1 MSLIKFGKIFT
12 YLLFRSILF
21 LRHCENSTDA
31 RAVITHTT
39 ERIYYLYHYLE
50 RKKGRIV
57 LSRLRLLFAR
67 IIYCVVVVVHA
78 SKIISLILRREERK
92 MRYHDV
98 DDEDARTKTIQ
109 TTTSSSINESRGRR
123 PPSFSSS
130 SSRRGGNDDTKDKKD
145 VPKITEFCLTEEEMA
160 RRNHQPV
167 RVSMDESKRD
177 VVRTTKAL
185 IGSLAI
191 KYSVVCQEG
200 CYPDKKKHANQDAFC
215 ASAMHGGESLLLGV
229 FDGHGQEG
237 ESCAQIAS
245 NIFPQILTQLSRE
258 SEKAEKAKMEMTTM
272 RGDEDDD
279 DDGENESESA
289 QTEEERLMRLSSSG
303 SEANTTKS
311 TNKPAAKKRDRYE
324 FLTETDLE
332 VKNHCD
338 SPQSNLNSL
347 ADRTKRGGLL
357 FSGGLGLGGGGGSS
371 SNSNSSR
378 ERSEEDSHRG
388 EEGSGGA
395 DMADMDINPT
405 NMVVKENDISSPR
418 SGRASYT
425 SEDYDDDNNNTKTTK
440 KAGTRTTTHFDE
452 HIYSNAFRT
461 ANSIVVKTLGTKC
474 YASGTTAVTALFGK
488 DNIVRFGNVGDSRI
502 ICAMSDS
509 DVMTR
514 NKNWKAVQLTR
525 DQTCFRRDERDR
537 MRKESSKDLS
547 FASIGMVL
555 GECEFHE
562 DFEETQDLQTGVAG
576 ERCDDPPRVF
586 LGGHKFPGC
595 AFTRSLGDSI
605 AKELGVSAEPE
616 LTHHDLND
624 GKTKCII
631 IASDGVFEFV
641 SNEEVVGICEE
652 FYPDC
657 DRASKE
663 IVKLSYN
670 KWAIEDERADDVTVI
685 VAYVSSTN
693 DVDMLA
699 RDEDESS
706 DDDDDRDDAY
716 LSSSSSLDDG
726 DDYDDGADEID
737 ENSSPSSAVTIRERL
752 QSVNIFGRR

>member
-1 MSLIKFGKIFT
+1 MVF
-12 YLLFRSILF
+12 
-21 LRHCENSTDA
+21 
-31 RAVITHTT
+31 
-39 ERIYYLYHYLE
+39 
-50 RKKGRIV
+50 
-57 LSRLRLLFAR
+57 
-67 IIYCVVVVVHA
+67 VVHA
-78 SKIISLILRREERK
+78 SKIISPLTLYIYYVREERK

-98 DDEDARTKTIQ
+98 EDDEDARTKTMH
-109 TTTSSSINESRGRR
+109 TTTSSSISESRGRR
-123 PPSFSSS
+123 PQSVSAS
-130 SSRRGGNDDTKDKKD
+130 SSRREGNDDTKDKNNA
-145 VPKITEFCLTEEEMA
+145 PTKITEFCLTEEEMA

-185 IGSLAI
+185 IGSLTI

-258 SEKAEKAKMEMTTM
+258 KADKVKMEMATM

-279 DDGENESESA
+279 DNGENESESA

-303 SEANTTKS
+303 SEANTKR
-311 TNKPAAKKRDRYE
+311 TNTTVKKRDRYK

-395 DMADMDINPT
+395 DMDINPT
-405 NMVVKENDISSPR
+405 NMVVKDNDISSPS

-474 YASGTTAVTALFGK
+474 YASGTTAVTALFGR

-537 MRKESSKDLS
+537 MRKESSKELS

-562 DFEETQDLQTGVAG
+562 DFEESQDLQTGVAG

-706 DDDDDRDDAY
+706 DDDDDDDGDDEY

-726 DDYDDGADEID
+726 GDYDDGADEID

>member
-1 MSLIKFGKIFT
+1 
-12 YLLFRSILF
+12 
-21 LRHCENSTDA
+21 
-31 RAVITHTT
+31 
-39 ERIYYLYHYLE
+39 
-50 RKKGRIV
+50 
-57 LSRLRLLFAR
+57 
-67 IIYCVVVVVHA
+67 
-78 SKIISLILRREERK
+78 

-109 TTTSSSINESRGRR
+109 TTTSSSINESRGRP

-357 FSGGLGLGGGGGSS
+357 FSGGLGGGGGSS

-378 ERSEEDSHRG
+378 ERSEEYSHRG

-452 HIYSNAFRT
+452 HIYSNAFQT

-525 DQTCFRRDERDR
+525 DQTCFRRDERGR

>member
-357 FSGGLGLGGGGGSS
+357 FSGGLGGGGGSS

>member
-1 MSLIKFGKIFT
+1 
-12 YLLFRSILF
+12 
-21 LRHCENSTDA
+21 
-31 RAVITHTT
+31 
-39 ERIYYLYHYLE
+39 
-50 RKKGRIV
+50 
-57 LSRLRLLFAR
+57 
-67 IIYCVVVVVHA
+67 
-78 SKIISLILRREERK
+78 

-357 FSGGLGLGGGGGSS
+357 FSGGLGGGGGSS

-452 HIYSNAFRT
+452 HIYSNAFQT

>member
-1 MSLIKFGKIFT
+1 
-12 YLLFRSILF
+12 
-21 LRHCENSTDA
+21 
-31 RAVITHTT
+31 
-39 ERIYYLYHYLE
+39 
-50 RKKGRIV
+50 
-57 LSRLRLLFAR
+57 
-67 IIYCVVVVVHA
+67 
-78 SKIISLILRREERK
+78 

-357 FSGGLGLGGGGGSS
+357 FSGGLGGGGGSS

>member
-1 MSLIKFGKIFT
+1 M
-12 YLLFRSILF
+12 
-21 LRHCENSTDA
+21 
-31 RAVITHTT
+31 
-39 ERIYYLYHYLE
+39 
-50 RKKGRIV
+50 
-57 LSRLRLLFAR
+57 LSRLRLLFLR
-67 IIYCVVVVVHA
+67 IIYCVVVQA
-78 SKIISLILRREERK
+78 SKIISLLLWREERN
-92 MRYHDV
+92 MRYRADDV
-98 DDEDARTKTIQ
+98 DDEDARK
-109 TTTSSSINESRGRR
+109 TTSSNISESRGRR

-130 SSRRGGNDDTKDKKD
+130 SSRREGNNDTKDKKD
-145 VPKITEFCLTEEEMA
+145 VPKITEFSLTEEEMA

-185 IGSLAI
+185 IGSLTI

-215 ASAMHGGESLLLGV
+215 ASAMHGGEKLLLGV

-258 SEKAEKAKMEMTTM
+258 KAEKVKMEMTTM

-279 DDGENESESA
+279 GDGENESESA

-303 SEANTTKS
+303 SEANTKR
-311 TNKPAAKKRDRYE
+311 TNTTAKKRDRYK

-395 DMADMDINPT
+395 DMDINPT
-405 NMVVKENDISSPR
+405 NVVVKENDISSPS

-474 YASGTTAVTALFGK
+474 YASGTTAVTALFGR

-537 MRKESSKDLS
+537 MRKESSKELS

-706 DDDDDRDDAY
+706 DDDDDDDGDDEY

-726 DDYDDGADEID
+726 GDYDDGADEID

>member
-1 MSLIKFGKIFT
+1 LIKFGKIFT

-357 FSGGLGLGGGGGSS
+357 FSGGLGGGGGSS

>member
-1 MSLIKFGKIFT
+1 
-12 YLLFRSILF
+12 
-21 LRHCENSTDA
+21 
-31 RAVITHTT
+31 
-39 ERIYYLYHYLE
+39 
-50 RKKGRIV
+50 
-57 LSRLRLLFAR
+57 
-67 IIYCVVVVVHA
+67 
-78 SKIISLILRREERK
+78 

-357 FSGGLGLGGGGGSS
+357 FSGGLGGGGGSS

-378 ERSEEDSHRG
+378 ERSEEYSHRG

-452 HIYSNAFRT
+452 HIYSNAFQT

>member
-1 MSLIKFGKIFT
+1 M
-12 YLLFRSILF
+12 
-21 LRHCENSTDA
+21 
-31 RAVITHTT
+31 
-39 ERIYYLYHYLE
+39 
-50 RKKGRIV
+50 
-57 LSRLRLLFAR
+57 LSRLRLLFLR
-67 IIYCVVVVVHA
+67 IIYCVVVQA
-78 SKIISLILRREERK
+78 SKIISLLLWREERN
-92 MRYHDV
+92 MRYRADDV
-98 DDEDARTKTIQ
+98 DDEDARK
-109 TTTSSSINESRGRR
+109 TTSSNISESRGRR

-130 SSRRGGNDDTKDKKD
+130 SSRREGNNDTKDKKD
-145 VPKITEFCLTEEEMA
+145 VPKITEFSLTEEEMA

-185 IGSLAI
+185 IGSLTI

-215 ASAMHGGESLLLGV
+215 ASAMHGGEKLLLGV

-258 SEKAEKAKMEMTTM
+258 KAEKVKMEMTTM

-279 DDGENESESA
+279 GDGENESESA

-303 SEANTTKS
+303 SEANTKR
-311 TNKPAAKKRDRYE
+311 TNTTAKKRDRYK

-395 DMADMDINPT
+395 DMDINPT
-405 NMVVKENDISSPR
+405 NVVVKENDISSPS

-425 SEDYDDDNNNTKTTK
+425 SEDYDDDNNDNNNTKTTK

-474 YASGTTAVTALFGK
+474 YASGTTAVTALFGR

-537 MRKESSKDLS
+537 MRKESSKELS

-706 DDDDDRDDAY
+706 DDDDDDDGDDEY

-726 DDYDDGADEID
+726 GDYDDGADEID

>member
-185 IGSLAI
+185 IGSLAR
-191 KYSVVCQEG
+191 KYSGVCQEG

-357 FSGGLGLGGGGGSS
+357 FSGGLGGGGGSS

>member
-1 MSLIKFGKIFT
+1 
-12 YLLFRSILF
+12 
-21 LRHCENSTDA
+21 
-31 RAVITHTT
+31 
-39 ERIYYLYHYLE
+39 
-50 RKKGRIV
+50 
-57 LSRLRLLFAR
+57 
-67 IIYCVVVVVHA
+67 
-78 SKIISLILRREERK
+78 

-245 NIFPQILTQLSRE
+245 NIFPQILTQLRRE

-303 SEANTTKS
+303 SEANTKR
-311 TNKPAAKKRDRYE
+311 TNTTAKKRDRYK

-357 FSGGLGLGGGGGSS
+357 FSGGLGLGGGGSS

-395 DMADMDINPT
+395 DMDINPT
-405 NMVVKENDISSPR
+405 NMVVKDNDISSPR

>member
-1 MSLIKFGKIFT
+1 
-12 YLLFRSILF
+12 
-21 LRHCENSTDA
+21 
-31 RAVITHTT
+31 
-39 ERIYYLYHYLE
+39 
-50 RKKGRIV
+50 
-57 LSRLRLLFAR
+57 
-67 IIYCVVVVVHA
+67 
-78 SKIISLILRREERK
+78 

-109 TTTSSSINESRGRR
+109 TTTSSSISESRGRR

-357 FSGGLGLGGGGGSS
+357 FSGGLGGGGGSS

-452 HIYSNAFRT
+452 HIYSNAFQT

>member
-1 MSLIKFGKIFT
+1 M
-12 YLLFRSILF
+12 
-21 LRHCENSTDA
+21 RHHDA
-31 RAVITHTT
+31 
-39 ERIYYLYHYLE
+39 
-50 RKKGRIV
+50 
-57 LSRLRLLFAR
+57 
-67 IIYCVVVVVHA
+67 
-78 SKIISLILRREERK
+78 
-92 MRYHDV
+92 
-98 DDEDARTKTIQ
+98 DDEDARTKAMQ
-109 TTTSSSINESRGRR
+109 TTTTTSIASAKAEEDDRSPFPPLRR
-123 PPSFSSS
+123 EEKERTTPRTKKMFLKSPSFVSPRKNGQTKSPAG
-130 SSRRGGNDDTKDKKD
+130 RG
-145 VPKITEFCLTEEEMA
+145 
-160 RRNHQPV
+160 
-167 RVSMDESKRD
+167 VSMDESKRD

-185 IGSLAI
+185 IGSLTI

-258 SEKAEKAKMEMTTM
+258 KAEKVKMEMTTM

-303 SEANTTKS
+303 SEANTKR
-311 TNKPAAKKRDRYE
+311 TNTTAKKRDRYK

-347 ADRTKRGGLL
+347 ADQRISGGLL

-388 EEGSGGA
+388 EEGSSG
-395 DMADMDINPT
+395 ADMDINPT
-405 NMVVKENDISSPR
+405 NMVVKDNDISSPS

-425 SEDYDDDNNNTKTTK
+425 SEDYDDDNNDNNNTKTTK

-509 DVMTR
+509 DMMTR

-537 MRKESSKDLS
+537 MRKESSKELS

-631 IASDGVFEFV
+631 IA
-641 SNEEVVGICEE
+641 
-652 FYPDC
+652 
-657 DRASKE
+657 
-663 IVKLSYN
+663 
-670 KWAIEDERADDVTVI
+670 
-685 VAYVSSTN
+685 
-693 DVDMLA
+693 
-699 RDEDESS
+699 
-706 DDDDDRDDAY
+706 
-716 LSSSSSLDDG
+716 
-726 DDYDDGADEID
+726 
-737 ENSSPSSAVTIRERL
+737 
-752 QSVNIFGRR
+752 GRRL

>member
-1 MSLIKFGKIFT
+1 M
-12 YLLFRSILF
+12 
-21 LRHCENSTDA
+21 RH
-31 RAVITHTT
+31 
-39 ERIYYLYHYLE
+39 
-50 RKKGRIV
+50 
-57 LSRLRLLFAR
+57 
-67 IIYCVVVVVHA
+67 
-78 SKIISLILRREERK
+78 
-92 MRYHDV
+92 HDV
-98 DDEDARTKTIQ
+98 DEDARKMIQ
-109 TTTSSSINESRGRR
+109 TTTSSRISGSRGRR
-123 PPSFSSS
+123 AASFSSS
-130 SSRRGGNDDTKDKKD
+130 SSRRGGNNDTEDKSNK
-145 VPKITEFCLTEEEMA
+145 VPKIVEFRLTEEEMA

-185 IGSLAI
+185 IGTLSI

-245 NIFPQILTQLSRE
+245 NILTQILTQLSRE
-258 SEKAEKAKMEMTTM
+258 SEKAEKVKMEMTTM
-272 RGDEDDD
+272 RGDEDDDD

-311 TNKPAAKKRDRYE
+311 TNTTAKKRDRYK

-347 ADRTKRGGLL
+347 ADRRTIGGGLL

-395 DMADMDINPT
+395 DMDINPT
-405 NMVVKENDISSPR
+405 NMVVKENDISSPS

-425 SEDYDDDNNNTKTTK
+425 SEDYDDDNNDNNNTKTTK

-474 YASGTTAVTALFGK
+474 YASGTTAVTALFGR

-657 DRASKE
+657 DRASEE

-706 DDDDDRDDAY
+706 DDDDDDDGDDGY
-716 LSSSSSLDDG
+716 LSSSSSVDDG
-726 DDYDDGADEID
+726 DYDDGADEID

>member
-1 MSLIKFGKIFT
+1 
-12 YLLFRSILF
+12 
-21 LRHCENSTDA
+21 
-31 RAVITHTT
+31 
-39 ERIYYLYHYLE
+39 
-50 RKKGRIV
+50 V
-57 LSRLRLLFAR
+57 LSRLRLLFLR
-67 IIYCVVVVVHA
+67 IIYCVVVQA
-78 SKIISLILRREERK
+78 SKIISLLLWREERN
-92 MRYHDV
+92 MRYRADDV
-98 DDEDARTKTIQ
+98 DDEDARK
-109 TTTSSSINESRGRR
+109 TTSSNISESRGRR

-130 SSRRGGNDDTKDKKD
+130 SSRREGNNDTKDKKD
-145 VPKITEFCLTEEEMA
+145 VPKITEFSLTEEEMA

-185 IGSLAI
+185 IGSLTI

-215 ASAMHGGESLLLGV
+215 ASAMHGGEKLLLGV

-258 SEKAEKAKMEMTTM
+258 KAEKVKMEMTTM

-279 DDGENESESA
+279 GDGENESESA

-303 SEANTTKS
+303 SEANTKR
-311 TNKPAAKKRDRYE
+311 TNTTAKKRDRYK

-357 FSGGLGLGGGGGSS
+357 FSGGLGGGGGSS

-474 YASGTTAVTALFGK
+474 YASGTTAVTALFGR

-706 DDDDDRDDAY
+706 DDDDDDDGDDEY

-726 DDYDDGADEID
+726 GDYDDGADEID

>member
-1 MSLIKFGKIFT
+1 MIKFGKIFT

-357 FSGGLGLGGGGGSS
+357 FSGGLGGGGGSS

-405 NMVVKENDISSPR
+405 NMVVKDNDISSPS

>member
-1 MSLIKFGKIFT
+1 M
-12 YLLFRSILF
+12 
-21 LRHCENSTDA
+21 
-31 RAVITHTT
+31 
-39 ERIYYLYHYLE
+39 
-50 RKKGRIV
+50 
-57 LSRLRLLFAR
+57 LSRLRLLFLR
-67 IIYCVVVVVHA
+67 IIYCVVVQA
-78 SKIISLILRREERK
+78 SKIISLLLWREERN
-92 MRYHDV
+92 MRYRADDV
-98 DDEDARTKTIQ
+98 DDEDARK
-109 TTTSSSINESRGRR
+109 TTSSNISESRGRR

-130 SSRRGGNDDTKDKKD
+130 SSRREGNNDTKDKKD
-145 VPKITEFCLTEEEMA
+145 VPKITEFSLTEEEMA

-185 IGSLAI
+185 IGSLTI

-395 DMADMDINPT
+395 DMDINPT
-405 NMVVKENDISSPR
+405 NVVVKENDISSPR

-537 MRKESSKDLS
+537 MRKESSKELS

>member
-1 MSLIKFGKIFT
+1 
-12 YLLFRSILF
+12 
-21 LRHCENSTDA
+21 
-31 RAVITHTT
+31 
-39 ERIYYLYHYLE
+39 
-50 RKKGRIV
+50 
-57 LSRLRLLFAR
+57 
-67 IIYCVVVVVHA
+67 
-78 SKIISLILRREERK
+78 

-191 KYSVVCQEG
+191 KYSVVCQGG

-357 FSGGLGLGGGGGSS
+357 FSGGLGGGGGSS
-371 SNSNSSR
+371 SNSNSSK

>member
-1 MSLIKFGKIFT
+1 MIKFGKIFT

-357 FSGGLGLGGGGGSS
+357 FSGGLGGGGGSS

-452 HIYSNAFRT
+452 HIYSNAFQT

>member
-98 DDEDARTKTIQ
+98 DDEDARKKTIQ

-357 FSGGLGLGGGGGSS
+357 FSGGLGGGGGSS

>member
-1 MSLIKFGKIFT
+1 
-12 YLLFRSILF
+12 
-21 LRHCENSTDA
+21 
-31 RAVITHTT
+31 
-39 ERIYYLYHYLE
+39 
-50 RKKGRIV
+50 
-57 LSRLRLLFAR
+57 
-67 IIYCVVVVVHA
+67 
-78 SKIISLILRREERK
+78 
-92 MRYHDV
+92 
-98 DDEDARTKTIQ
+98 
-109 TTTSSSINESRGRR
+109 
-123 PPSFSSS
+123 
-130 SSRRGGNDDTKDKKD
+130 
-145 VPKITEFCLTEEEMA
+145 
-160 RRNHQPV
+160 
-167 RVSMDESKRD
+167 
-177 VVRTTKAL
+177 
-185 IGSLAI
+185 
-191 KYSVVCQEG
+191 
-200 CYPDKKKHANQDAFC
+200 
-215 ASAMHGGESLLLGV
+215 
-229 FDGHGQEG
+229 
-237 ESCAQIAS
+237 
-245 NIFPQILTQLSRE
+245 
-258 SEKAEKAKMEMTTM
+258 
-272 RGDEDDD
+272 
-279 DDGENESESA
+279 
-289 QTEEERLMRLSSSG
+289 
-303 SEANTTKS
+303 
-311 TNKPAAKKRDRYE
+311 
-324 FLTETDLE
+324 
-332 VKNHCD
+332 
-338 SPQSNLNSL
+338 
-347 ADRTKRGGLL
+347 
-357 FSGGLGLGGGGGSS
+357 
-371 SNSNSSR
+371 
-378 ERSEEDSHRG
+378 
-388 EEGSGGA
+388 
-395 DMADMDINPT
+395 MDINPT
-405 NMVVKENDISSPR
+405 NLVVKDNDISSPS

-425 SEDYDDDNNNTKTTK
+425 SEDYDDDNNDNNNTKTTK

-537 MRKESSKDLS
+537 MRKESSKELS

-706 DDDDDRDDAY
+706 DDDDDDDGDDEY

-726 DDYDDGADEID
+726 GDYDDGADEID

>member
-1 MSLIKFGKIFT
+1 MRIHQTRRAQVAL
-12 YLLFRSILF
+12 
-21 LRHCENSTDA
+21 A
-31 RAVITHTT
+31 RT
-39 ERIYYLYHYLE
+39 ERIHYLYHYLE
-50 RKKGRIV
+50 REREDLRVCIYI
-57 LSRLRLLFAR
+57 LSRLRLLFLR
-67 IIYCVVVVVHA
+67 IIYCVVA
-78 SKIISLILRREERK
+78 SKIISRIQREERK
-92 MRYHDV
+92 MRHHDA
-98 DDEDARTKTIQ
+98 DDEDARTKAMQTT
-109 TTTSSSINESRGRR
+109 TTTSSSVSESRGRR
-123 PPSFSSS
+123 PKSFSSS
-130 SSRRGGNDDTKDKKD
+130 SSRREGKDDTKDKKD

-185 IGSLAI
+185 IGSLTI

-258 SEKAEKAKMEMTTM
+258 KAEKVKMEMTTM

-303 SEANTTKS
+303 SEANTKR
-311 TNKPAAKKRDRYE
+311 TNTTAKKRDRYK

-347 ADRTKRGGLL
+347 ADQRISGGLL
-357 FSGGLGLGGGGGSS
+357 FSGGLGGGGGGSS

-388 EEGSGGA
+388 EEGSGGT
-395 DMADMDINPT
+395 DMDINPT
-405 NMVVKENDISSPR
+405 NMVVKDNDISSPS

-474 YASGTTAVTALFGK
+474 YASGTTAVTALFGR

-509 DVMTR
+509 DMMTR

-706 DDDDDRDDAY
+706 DDDDGDDEY

-737 ENSSPSSAVTIRERL
+737 ENSSPSPAVTIRERL

>member
-1 MSLIKFGKIFT
+1 
-12 YLLFRSILF
+12 
-21 LRHCENSTDA
+21 
-31 RAVITHTT
+31 
-39 ERIYYLYHYLE
+39 
-50 RKKGRIV
+50 
-57 LSRLRLLFAR
+57 
-67 IIYCVVVVVHA
+67 
-78 SKIISLILRREERK
+78 

-357 FSGGLGLGGGGGSS
+357 FSGGLGGGGGSS

-425 SEDYDDDNNNTKTTK
+425 SEDYDDDNNNTKMTK

>member
-1 MSLIKFGKIFT
+1 MIKFGKIFT

-357 FSGGLGLGGGGGSS
+357 FSGGLGGGGGSS

>member
-1 MSLIKFGKIFT
+1 M
-12 YLLFRSILF
+12 
-21 LRHCENSTDA
+21 RH
-31 RAVITHTT
+31 
-39 ERIYYLYHYLE
+39 
-50 RKKGRIV
+50 
-57 LSRLRLLFAR
+57 
-67 IIYCVVVVVHA
+67 HA
-78 SKIISLILRREERK
+78 E
-92 MRYHDV
+92 
-98 DDEDARTKTIQ
+98 DEDARTKTMQ
-109 TTTSSSINESRGRR
+109 TTTSSGIGESRGRR

-130 SSRRGGNDDTKDKKD
+130 SSRRREGNKNDTKEKKD
-145 VPKITEFCLTEEEMA
+145 VPKITEFSLTEEEMA

-185 IGSLAI
+185 IGSLTI

-258 SEKAEKAKMEMTTM
+258 KAEKVKMEMTTM
-272 RGDEDDD
+272 RGDEEDDG
-279 DDGENESESA
+279 DGENESESA

-303 SEANTTKS
+303 SEANTKR
-311 TNKPAAKKRDRYE
+311 TNTTAKKRDRYK

-388 EEGSGGA
+388 EEGSSG
-395 DMADMDINPT
+395 ADMDINPT
-405 NMVVKENDISSPR
+405 NLVVKDNDISSPS

-425 SEDYDDDNNNTKTTK
+425 SEDYDDDNNDNNNTKTTK

-537 MRKESSKDLS
+537 MRKESSKELS

-706 DDDDDRDDAY
+706 DDDDDDDGDDEY

-726 DDYDDGADEID
+726 GDYDDGADEID

>member
-215 ASAMHGGESLLLGV
+215 ASAMHGGEKLLLGV

-279 DDGENESESA
+279 GDGENESESA

-303 SEANTTKS
+303 SEANTKR
-311 TNKPAAKKRDRYE
+311 TNTTAKKRDRYK

-347 ADRTKRGGLL
+347 ADRRTIGGGLL

-395 DMADMDINPT
+395 DMDINPT
-405 NMVVKENDISSPR
+405 NVVVKENDISSPS